1 MIFIQGEPLAH
12 EAVAGIRRI
21 GIITIVG
28 AGAGYPLVVDRYSS
42 IYIPY
47 IACAKVNSNKGPVKL
62 TVSGLRFH
70 LKGKSEYQQ

>member
-1 MIFIQGEPLAH
+1 MILIQGEPLAH
-12 EAVAGIRRI
+12 KAVAGISCI

-28 AGAGYPLVVDRYSS
+28 AGAGYPPVVDRDSS

-62 TVSGLRFH
+62 TVSGLRLH

>member
-1 MIFIQGEPLAH
+1 MILIQVEPLTPK
-12 EAVAGIRRI
+12 AVAGISSV